1 MYWYT
6 LTPLD
11 ILLFRDAKPF
21 TPGERAWAGS
31 VFPPNGH
38 AIAGAIRGL
47 LNNDQKIT
55 LKGVFL
61 CYQQKLYLPRPL
73 NYVGKDL
80 LHPLT
85 WLDKDSPHR
94 QMIWDRFSPA
104 PLLLKEKDSG
114 NVKEQD
120 QIIEQKPRNYLPF
133 SIVTKLLDNQKLK
146 AEDWLCHKEE
156 SPQPWTVET
165 RSHNCLNS
173 GTRQVKDADGYFV
186 ENAIRLHTGWS
197 MAIGLDKKIPDT
209 PTSMRLGGEGHRV
222 LVEECPELGEQW
234 QELQILSQRNYQKGG
249 KSLAYL
255 ITPGVF
261 EYPDKDRKATCK
273 SYPWEWKLAESVNGN
288 QTKGNLVSVATA
300 QPVPISCR
308 IKDKDNDKKSIPA
321 PQVFAAPP
329 GSCYYLNQPQN
340 LFAEDHNSKPGKA
353 LDRAKRLLELG
364 YSELLWISY

>member
-1 MYWYT
+1 MHWYT

-31 VFPPNGH
+31 IFPPNGH

-61 CYQQKLYLPRPL
+61 CYQQKLYFPRPL
-73 NYVGKDL
+73 NYVNNSL

-85 WLDKDSPHR
+85 WLDEKSLY
-94 QMIWDRFSPA
+94 QQTIWDRFSPA

-114 NVKEQD
+114 KVEQQD
-120 QIIEQKPRNYLPF
+120 QIIEQKPRNYLPY
-133 SIVTKLLDNQKLK
+133 SVVTKLLDNQELK
-146 AEDWLCHKEE
+146 PEDWLCQEGE
-156 SPQPWTVET
+156 SSQPWSVET
-165 RSHNCLNS
+165 RSHNCLDL

-186 ENAIRLHTGWS
+186 ENAVRLHTGWS
-197 MAIGLDKKIPDT
+197 LAIGVDKKIPNT

-222 LVEECPELGEQW
+222 LVEECPEFGEQW
-234 QELQILSQRNYQKGG
+234 QELHTLSQRNYETGD

-261 EYPDKDRKATCK
+261 ERIHKDQKAVCQP
-273 SYPWEWKLAESVNGN
+273 YPWEWKLSHTVNSN
-288 QTKGNLVSVATA
+288 QKEGNLVSVATA
-300 QPVPISCR
+300 QPVAISGR
-308 IKDKDNDKKSIPA
+308 ISDRNPDKPTIPA
-321 PQVFAAPP
+321 PQVFAAPA
-329 GSCYYLNQPQN
+329 GSVYYLNRADT
-340 LFAEDHNSKPGKA
+340 LFQ
-353 LDRAKRLLELG
+353 DREEAPNKVKRWRSLG
-364 YSELLWISY
+364 YSELLWISYLNN